1 MYEKRGKIMGRP
13 KLAATKEAHV
23 FSYKT
28 KSNQKRYAYRY
39 RHTRVDNT
47 RKEFY
52 KQGFIALKDATLAL
66 TELKAELLKGN
77 YGQVDH
83 RHLTLAQAF
92 EMFIEYRKNDIKPN
106 TLHATQSIS
115 KRMNPLIGDVPIN
128 KLTPYLYK
136 KSFLNKLGNV
146 KTSTLAK
153 YHSRICTVLNF
164 AVQNDFLDKNRLLS
178 ITFDYDV
185 EHKVIEVEE
194 MTQIIAYTRKNKPYM
209 LHFLLFLI
217 NTGVRVGEALGVK
230 WRDIDFVE
238 GTVDINCTM
247 TTDYGEG
254 TPKTKNSYRLIPL
267 PSKILTQLKK
277 YKLQQKEGLLQ
288 GGLAAEFISGKQFEL
303 RYVFRNS
310 RGMPLRYS
318 AVKFFFRTMRKKL
331 EIEKLSPHVF
341 RHTYASVLIS
351 EGVDIATVAS
361 LMGDSVGTIQTT
373 YIHAINDKREEAIQ
387 RIGKIFE
394 KY

>member
-1 MYEKRGKIMGRP
+1 MGRP
-13 KLAATKEAHV
+13 KLTATKETHV

-106 TLHATQSIS
+106 TLHAIQSVYS
-115 KRMNPLIGDVPIN
+115 RMNPLIGEVPIN

-136 KSFLNKLGNV
+136 KSFLDKINSV

-164 AVQNDFLDKNRLLS
+164 AVKNDFLDKNRLLNIS
-178 ITFDYDV
+178 FNYDV
-185 EHKVIEVEE
+185 DHKIIEDEE
-194 MTQIIAYTRKNKPYM
+194 MQRILEYTRHEKPYM
-209 LHFLLFLI
+209 YPIILFLTS
-217 NTGVRVGEALGVK
+217 TGVRIGEALGVK
-230 WRDIDFVE
+230 WRDLDLNAGIIN
-238 GTVDINCTM
+238 INCTVSYR
-247 TTDYGEG
+247 YGEG
-254 TPKTKNSYRLIPL
+254 TPKTKSSYRIIPL
-267 PSKILTQLKK
+267 PIKMIEQLKH
-277 YKLQQKEGLLQ
+277 YKLQQKKNLLQ
-288 GGLAAEFISGKQFEL
+288 LGMSTKFTDGVQFEK
-303 RYVFRNS
+303 RYIFRNLKDQALS
-310 RGMPLRYS
+310 YDS
-318 AVKFFFRTMRKKL
+318 IKWFFQTLRKKL
-331 EIEKLSPHVF
+331 EIEKISPHVF
-341 RHTYASVLIS
+341 RHTYASVLIG

-361 LMGDSVGTIQTT
+361 LMGDSIDTIQKI
-373 YIHAINDKREEAIQ
+373 YVHAINDKRNEAVI
-387 RIGKIFE
+387 RLE
-394 KY
+394 SVMSRY